1 MAKRWH
7 YIGDRNLCEGG
18 AFIRE
23 GDYSDYCEAVQ
34 VTPCSNAGGPSNLFW
49 IESGTVY
56 LGNPSH
62 VQSAL
67 ECCGDIE
74 TAKQWRKGY
83 AVLRYMG
90 MDRDREDV
98 IRIGK
103 DESEYADSWR
113 FDIESVKPNIILR
126 GNASLM
132 RFVRREYL

>member
-7 YIGDRNLCEGG
+7 YIGDINLEEGG

-23 GDYSDYCEAVQ
+23 GDYPDYCDAVQ
-34 VTPCSNAGGPSNLFW
+34 VTPCSDAAGGPSNLFW

-56 LGNPSH
+56 LGNPDH
-62 VQSAL
+62 VARAL
-67 ECCGDIE
+67 ECCGDTE
-74 TAKQWRKGY
+74 STTQWRKGY

-90 MDRDREDV
+90 MDRDHKDV

-103 DESEYADSWR
+103 DESEYAQPG
-113 FDIESVKPNIILR
+113 FDCDNVKPDIILR